1 MKRRTLK
8 KQQGRR
14 LAQARTWMRRNKRM
28 YDRGF
33 DMAVDCAYDLDL
45 CEWCEVNGD
54 KTFIPIWMVE
64 LAETFYPE
72 GDV

>member
-1 MKRRTLK
+1 
-8 KQQGRR
+8 
-14 LAQARTWMRRNKRM
+14 MRRSITKYYYGN
-28 YDRGF
+28 GF
-33 DMAVDCAYDLDL
+33 DLSVDCAYALDL

-54 KTFIPIWMVE
+54 KTFIPIWLTE